1 MIYSVYKRYSMKLSF
16 LFSFFS
22 LSPKNS
28 IIENEAYP
36 VCKNCVYYQ
45 PHLLDALFHNR
56 MGKCTKYGKKEVV
69 SGIIQYEFASMCRL
83 SKYKCGITGNDF
95 VERPELLLKLINNK
109 IQHFSEKS
117 SKNKYI
123 YEKIQSMRIEDKTS
137 PEKVTE
143 ENGEEPKKKEMNNC
157 ASEESGNCST
167 EFCSECYSINCKKK
181 R

>member
-1 MIYSVYKRYSMKLSF
+1 MKLSF

-28 IIENEAYP
+28 IIENGAYP

-45 PHLLDALFHNR
+45 PHLSDTLFNNR
-56 MGKCTKYGKKEVV
+56 IGKCTKYGKKEVV
-69 SGIIQYEFASMCRL
+69 SGIIQYDFASVCRL

-95 VERPELLLKLINNK
+95 VERPELLLTINNTM
-109 IQHFSEKS
+109 QYFSENS
-117 SKNKYI
+117 SKSKYI
-123 YEKIQSMRIEDKTS
+123 CEKIQSMCIENKTS
-137 PEKVTE
+137 PENGE
-143 ENGEEPKKKEMNNC
+143 ENGKNEEQIEKKEMNNC

-167 EFCSECYSINCKKK
+167 EFCNECYSIDCKKK